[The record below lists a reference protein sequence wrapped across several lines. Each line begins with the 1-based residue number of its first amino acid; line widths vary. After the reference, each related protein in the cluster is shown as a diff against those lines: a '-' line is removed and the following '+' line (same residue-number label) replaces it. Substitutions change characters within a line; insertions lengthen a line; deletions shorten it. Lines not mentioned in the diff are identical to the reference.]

1 MARSSKALDAY
12 EARVTEDYLVAQLD
26 YRQTA
31 DSFAKW
37 KRRMEDGDMLYRGEL
52 RGLFKDDEN
61 IPEIPFVA
69 NQFKNALHDIS
80 RLCAEARGTVKFVA
94 RGAKDSDL
102 RAAEMQESVNEGYW
116 ASG

>member
-37 KRRMEDGDMLYRGEL
+37 KRRMEDGDMLYRG
-52 RGLFKDDEN
+52 
-61 IPEIPFVA
+61 
-69 NQFKNALHDIS
+69 
-80 RLCAEARGTVKFVA
+80 
-94 RGAKDSDL
+94 
-102 RAAEMQESVNEGYW
+102 
-116 ASG
+116 